1 MFSHLRTRP
10 DQITGFIG
18 EMLPLGGIFAS
29 WRELLTIV
37 RGLLVRIHA
46 MLNAPRNE
54 PILGLSEAL
63 AGELVYRLCIAEC
76 AGLDRYRAE
85 VTKLESSTASGN
97 RYIRVRLPVDVSTSS
112 FIPNHQTLIC
122 VSAKYIPLSRLKE
135 HCIQREYLDTFSTK
149 RGAAYILAST
159 RQGMQN
165 LSAAAYRDQMRA
177 SVTDQIAS
185 TSHLAVDAHFYSR
198 ETLEAWLR
206 EQPTVASW
214 LGQRFAAL
222 ERQLS
227 SEKSAR
233 SDNVI
238 YSTRLQRS
246 P

>member
-1 MFSHLRTRP
+1 M
-10 DQITGFIG
+10 IG
-18 EMLPLGGIFAS
+18 HEAGHVLPFTLSAGS
-29 WRELLTIV
+29 NNRLY
-37 RGLLVRIHA
+37 RGNATARRHFRQLARIINHS
-46 MLNAPRNE
+46 P
-54 PILGLSEAL
+54 GL
-63 AGELVYRLCIAEC
+63 GELVYRLCIAEC

-85 VTKLESSTASGN
+85 VTKLESSTAAGN
-97 RYIRVRLPVDVSTSS
+97 RYIRVRLPVDVSTSN

-135 HCIQREYLDTFSTK
+135 HCIQRESLDTFSTK
-149 RGAAYILAST
+149 HGAAYILAST

-177 SVTDQIAS
+177 SVTNQVAS

-227 SEKSAR
+227 PEKSAR